1 MSRYPGRVKLFK
13 KDRAPS
19 QAEAPA
25 EPVKT
30 VGKGRATPKRKDAQA
45 RRLHPIVPTDRK
57 AAKRE
62 ARAKRDEAWERQRQ
76 AMITGDERYLP
87 ARDKGPIKR
96 YIRDYVDARYSIGE
110 LFMPSMILL
119 LIITF
124 GSWMIRGSQAGPS
137 LFTVYIMV
145 ALYLLFFAAV
155 FDALICWRLVRR
167 RLYTKFGEAK
177 VRGEGMIVWYIF
189 ARCMNLRR
197 WRQPAPQVARRAY
210 PH

>member
-1 MSRYPGRVKLFK
+1 MKLFK

-19 QAEAPA
+19 QAEAPV

-62 ARAKRDEAWERQRQ
+62 ARAKRDEAWERQRR

-87 ARDKGPIKR
+87 ARDKGPIRR
-96 YIRDYVDARYSIGE
+96 YIRNYIDARYSIGE
-110 LFMPSMILL
+110 LFMPSAILL
-119 LIITF
+119 LLITVGF
-124 GSWMIRGSQAGPS
+124 SAIRGSQAPN
-137 LFTVYIMV
+137 LLAFYIMV
-145 ALYLLFFAAV
+145 GIYLLFFAAV
-155 FDALICWRLVRR
+155 FDALICWWLVRR
-167 RLYTKFGEAK
+167 RLYAKFGEER
-177 VRGEGMIVWYIF
+177 VRGEGMIIWYVF

-197 WRQPAPQVARRAY
+197 WRQPAPQVARREY
-210 PH
+210 PS

>member
-167 RLYTKFGEAK
+167 RLYAKFGEAK

-197 WRQPAPQVARRAY
+197 RRQPAPQVARRAY

>member
-1 MSRYPGRVKLFK
+1 MKLFK
-13 KDRAPS
+13 KDQAPS
-19 QAEAPA
+19 RAEAPA

-45 RRLHPIVPTDRK
+45 RRLHPIVPADRK
-57 AAKRE
+57 AARRE

-96 YIRDYVDARYSIGE
+96 YLRDYVDARYSIGE
-110 LFMPSMILL
+110 LFMPSAILL
-119 LIITF
+119 LLITVGF
-124 GSWMIRGSQAGPS
+124 SAIRGSQAPN
-137 LFTVYIMV
+137 LLAFYIMV
-145 ALYLLFFAAV
+145 GIYLLFFAAI

-167 RLYTKFGEAK
+167 RLYAKFGEER
-177 VRGEGMIVWYIF
+177 VRGEGMIIWYVF

-197 WRQPAPQVARRAY
+197 WRQPAPQVARREY
-210 PH
+210 PS

>member
-1 MSRYPGRVKLFK
+1 MKLFK
-13 KDRAPS
+13 KDQAPS
-19 QAEAPA
+19 RAEAPA

-45 RRLHPIVPTDRK
+45 RRLHPIVPVDRK
-57 AAKRE
+57 AARRE

-96 YIRDYVDARYSIGE
+96 YLRDYVDARYSIGE
-110 LFMPSMILL
+110 LFMPSAILL
-119 LIITF
+119 LLITVGF
-124 GSWMIRGSQAGPS
+124 SAIRGSQAPN
-137 LFTVYIMV
+137 LLAFYIMV
-145 ALYLLFFAAV
+145 GIYLLFFAAI

-167 RLYTKFGEAK
+167 RLYAKFGEER
-177 VRGEGMIVWYIF
+177 VRGEGMIIWYVF

-197 WRQPAPQVARRAY
+197 WRQPAPQVARREY
-210 PH
+210 PS

>member
-57 AAKRE
+57 AARRE

-96 YIRDYVDARYSIGE
+96 YLRDYVDARYSIGE
-110 LFMPSMILL
+110 LFMPSAILL
-119 LIITF
+119 LLITVGF
-124 GSWMIRGSQAGPS
+124 SAIRGSQAPN
-137 LFTVYIMV
+137 LLAFYIMV
-145 ALYLLFFAAV
+145 GIYLLFFAAI

-167 RLYTKFGEAK
+167 RLYAKFGEER
-177 VRGEGMIVWYIF
+177 VRGEGMIIWYVF

-197 WRQPAPQVARRAY
+197 WRQPAPQVARREY
-210 PH
+210 PS

>member
-13 KDRAPS
+13 KDQAPS
-19 QAEAPA
+19 RAEAPA

-167 RLYTKFGEAK
+167 RLYAKFGEEK
-177 VRGEGMIVWYIF
+177 VRDGGVIIWYVF
-189 ARCMNLRR
+189 SRCMNLRR
-197 WRQPAPQVARRAY
+197 WRQPAPQVARREY
-210 PH
+210 PS

>member
-96 YIRDYVDARYSIGE
+96 YLRDYVDARYSIGE
-110 LFMPSMILL
+110 LFMPSAILL
-119 LIITF
+119 LLITVGF
-124 GSWMIRGSQAGPS
+124 SAIRGSQAPN
-137 LFTVYIMV
+137 LLAFYIMV
-145 ALYLLFFAAV
+145 GIYLLFFAAI

-167 RLYTKFGEAK
+167 RLYAKFGEER
-177 VRGEGMIVWYIF
+177 VRGEGMIIWYVF

-197 WRQPAPQVARRAY
+197 WRQPAPQVARREY
-210 PH
+210 PS

>member
-167 RLYTKFGEAK
+167 RLYAKFGEER
-177 VRGEGMIVWYIF
+177 VRGEGMIIWYVF

-197 WRQPAPQVARRAY
+197 WRQPAPQVARREY
-210 PH
+210 PS

>member
-1 MSRYPGRVKLFK
+1 MKLFK
-13 KDRAPS
+13 KDQAPS
-19 QAEAPA
+19 RAEAPA

-110 LFMPSMILL
+110 LFMPSAILL
-119 LIITF
+119 LLITVGF
-124 GSWMIRGSQAGPS
+124 SAIRGSQAPN
-137 LFTVYIMV
+137 LLAFYIMV
-145 ALYLLFFAAV
+145 GIYLLFFAAI

-167 RLYTKFGEAK
+167 RLYAKFGEER
-177 VRGEGMIVWYIF
+177 VRGEGMIIWYVF

-197 WRQPAPQVARRAY
+197 WRQPAPQVARREY
-210 PH
+210 PS

>member
-1 MSRYPGRVKLFK
+1 MKLFK

-19 QAEAPA
+19 QAEAPV

-45 RRLHPIVPTDRK
+45 RRLHPIVPVDRK
-57 AAKRE
+57 AARRE
-62 ARAKRDEAWERQRQ
+62 ARAKRDEAWERQRR

-167 RLYTKFGEAK
+167 RLYAKFGEAK